1 MCDFF
6 DKRGYLASV
15 VQAGYHHA
23 QQIYRQSALQTSQKE
38 NNNRI
43 ALTLTFHPHNRA
55 VKSFILKKPLNYFK
69 MIPILVQS
77 FHNLH

>member
-1 MCDFF
+1 MCHFF
-6 DKRGYLASV
+6 EKHGYPSSV
-15 VQAGYHHA
+15 IQAAHHRA
-23 QQIYRQSALQTSQKE
+23 QQIDRQSALQTSQKE